1 MADLRDELD
10 ENLLILLHDLE
21 DCKDPTERDKLVEDV
36 AKLYRIR
43 LDERKLDDESD
54 KAFWGEFSDQKK
66 ERWNKIVDRSVDV
79 GIAVMKMGATLIGY
93 CLISRMHANSI
104 VADSYGVLQRSASFK
119 VIPNLNPEKN
129 L

>member
-10 ENLLILLHDLE
+10 DNLLILLHNLE
-21 DCKDPTERDKLVEDV
+21 DCDDSAERDKLVEDV

-43 LDERKLDDESD
+43 LDERKLDDEAD
-54 KAFWGEFSDQKK
+54 AAFWTKFNDTKK
-66 ERWNKIVDRSVDV
+66 DRWDKIVDKGVDV
-79 GIAVMKMGATLIGY
+79 GIAVMKVGATLIGY
-93 CLISRMHANSI
+93 LLISRMHADSI

>member
-10 ENLLILLHDLE
+10 ENLLILLHNLE
-21 DCKDPTERDKLVEDV
+21 DCDDSAERDKLVDDV

-54 KAFWGEFSDQKK
+54 KVFWGEFSNQKK
-66 ERWNKIVDRSVDV
+66 ERWNKIVDRGVDV
-79 GIAVMKMGATLIGY
+79 GIAVLKVGATLIGY
-93 CLISRMHANSI
+93 CLISKMHADSI
-104 VADSYGVLQRSASFK
+104 VADSYGVLQRSASFRI
-119 VIPNLNPEKN
+119 IPNLNPEKN